1 MDFYEAYLARYLEAE
16 PSVRAASKEHWLK
29 NHKANLKSKVHEQVI
44 FSAQILAM
52 IALGD
57 SILAEKVKGE
67 SA

>member
-1 MDFYEAYLARYLEAE
+1 MDFYETYLVRYLEAK
-16 PSVRAASKEHWLK
+16 PDVRAASKKHWIE
-29 NHKANLKSKVHEQVI
+29 NHKANLKSKVHEQII

-52 IALGD
+52 IAMGD